1 MNAAGPSVRGGLAGN
16 GSKMSEEPDDKE
28 LDKSEAAGGEDEE
41 GLVESG
47 GRRFSGKKIVLIAA
61 PVLLLLL
68 GGAGAYFGGLFS
80 SGEEEGAAAAAE
92 AAPKSVVFYDLP
104 DLLVNLNSQS
114 RKPVFLK
121 MSISLELAGE
131 SDAAR
136 VRQVLPR
143 VIDNFQTYLRELRTE
158 DLQGSAGLYRLR
170 EELLVRVNHAAEPAK
185 VRDVLFR
192 EMLVQ

>member
-1 MNAAGPSVRGGLAGN
+1 
-16 GSKMSEEPDDKE
+16 
-28 LDKSEAAGGEDEE
+28 
-41 GLVESG
+41 
-47 GRRFSGKKIVLIAA
+47 
-61 PVLLLLL
+61 
-68 GGAGAYFGGLFS
+68 
-80 SGEEEGAAAAAE
+80 
-92 AAPKSVVFYDLP
+92 
-104 DLLVNLNSQS
+104 VNLNSQS